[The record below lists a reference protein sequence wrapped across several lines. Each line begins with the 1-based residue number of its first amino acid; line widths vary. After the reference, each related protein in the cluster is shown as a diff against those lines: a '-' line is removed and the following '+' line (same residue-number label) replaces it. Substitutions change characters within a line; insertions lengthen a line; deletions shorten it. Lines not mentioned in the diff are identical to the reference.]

1 MGQITI
7 EIKYDNKLVQPDVF
21 AKFLFP
27 YILKLWFEHQRLS
40 KDVISQREAYKTYGK
55 GNVMRWKKNGEL
67 IPLSIRTGKI
77 EYKVTDLEKLRNRFQ
92 DYF

>member
-27 YILKLWFEHQRLS
+27 YILELWFEHQRLS

-55 GNVMRWKKNGEL
+55 GNVMRWKGRGEL
-67 IPLSIRTGKI
+67 KPFSVRPGKI
-77 EYKVTDLEKLRNRFQ
+77 KYKVEDLEKLHNRFQ